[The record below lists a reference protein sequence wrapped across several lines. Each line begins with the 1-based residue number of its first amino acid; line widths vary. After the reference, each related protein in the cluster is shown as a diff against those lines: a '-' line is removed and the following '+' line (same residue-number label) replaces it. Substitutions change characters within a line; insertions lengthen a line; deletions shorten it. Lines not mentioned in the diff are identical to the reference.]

1 MGMSSTYEEKEP
13 AMAKPWL
20 STVETLTEF
29 FATDQI
35 EASARRTKFVQ
46 RASKITG
53 KLFLALVTFGRW
65 NTAKTTVAQLAA
77 KAAQLD
83 VPVDI
88 TPEALQ
94 QRMTVRAVAFLQELV
109 QTAFTKLHT
118 GDTICEEGIFAPF
131 PRVHIADSTGFRL
144 PESLATEF
152 PGAGGSGSKAGA
164 KIQLVWEYKSHTFDH
179 FALIPWNVPDNKYV
193 DTVVELAQAHSL
205 FLFDLGYFKLAALA
219 TIVAAQ
225 AYFLSRFNHQT
236 TLREVVHGR
245 QQSLELA
252 HCLARETQPVIE
264 KAVVLGAYERVP
276 ARLVAIR
283 MPEAI
288 VNERRR
294 QAHIVAKKR
303 GYAPSQA
310 YLTLLAWNLFVTNVP
325 TTVWSATTVGIAYAL
340 RWQVELVFR
349 GWKSGLHVATL
360 TTTTKYSTLCYLYGR
375 MLLILLTAALSS
387 PLRVTVW
394 QHSREL
400 SLFKF
405 VRHCQANADHW
416 LHCRFQPLRQLAT
429 FLSRLCAAAER
440 LVKKAVRKR
449 RTSAQRLRDSLGAR
463 DDFFEPALALALA
476 A

>member
-1 MGMSSTYEEKEP
+1 
-13 AMAKPWL
+13 MAKPWL
-20 STVETLTEF
+20 STVEKLTEF

-65 NTAKTTVAQLAA
+65 STPKTTVAQLAA

-83 VPVDI
+83 DPVEI

-94 QRMTVRAVAFLQELV
+94 QRMTARAVAFLQDLV
-109 QTAFTKLHT
+109 QMVFTKLHT

-131 PRVHIADSTGFRL
+131 PRVHIADSTGFGL
-144 PESLATEF
+144 PESLAKEF

-179 FALIPWNVPDNKYV
+179 CALIPWNVPDSKYV

-205 FLFDLGYFKLAALA
+205 FLFDLGYFKLTAFA
-219 TIVAAQ
+219 TIAAAR
-225 AYFLSRFNHQT
+225 AYFLSRLNHQT
-236 TLREVVHGR
+236 TLREVVDGR
-245 QQSLELA
+245 QQALDLASCLA
-252 HCLARETQPVIE
+252 HEAQPVIE

-276 ARLVAIR
+276 ARLIAVR

-294 QAHIVAKKR
+294 QAYAVAKKR
-303 GYAPSQA
+303 GYTPSQA
-310 YLTLLAWNLFVTNVP
+310 YLTLLAWNLFITNVP
-325 TTVWSATTVGIAYAL
+325 TTVWSSKTVAVAYTL

-349 GWKSGLHVATL
+349 AWKSGVHVATL

-387 PLRVTVW
+387 PLRVTAW
-394 QHSREL
+394 QQHREL
-400 SLFKF
+400 SLFKL
-405 VRHCQANADHW
+405 VRYCQAHADHW
-416 LHCRFQPLRQLAT
+416 LQRLFQSPAQLGV
-429 FLSRLCAAAER
+429 FLARLCATAER
-440 LVKKAVRKR
+440 LVRKATRNR
-449 RTSAQRLRDSLGAR
+449 RTSAQCLRESLGAQG
-463 DDFFEPALALALA
+463 DFFEPALALAA
-476 A
+476 

>member
-1 MGMSSTYEEKEP
+1 MAEP
-13 AMAKPWL
+13 WF
-20 STVETLTEF
+20 STVEKLTEF
-29 FATDQI
+29 FAADQI

-53 KLFLALVTFGRW
+53 KLFLALVTVGRW
-65 NTAKTTVAQLAA
+65 GAAKTTVPQLAA

-94 QRMTVRAVAFLQELV
+94 QRMTARAVAFLQELL
-109 QTAFTKLHT
+109 QTAFAKLHT
-118 GDTICEEGIFAPF
+118 GDTICEEGIFASF
-131 PRVHIADSTGFRL
+131 SRVHIADSTGFGL
-144 PESLATEF
+144 PESLAKEF

-179 FALIPWNVPDNKYV
+179 FALLPWNIPDSKYV
-193 DTVVELAQAHSL
+193 DTVVALAQAASL
-205 FLFDLGYFKLAALA
+205 FLFDLGYFKLTAFA
-219 TIVAAQ
+219 TIAAAQ
-225 AYFLSRFNHQT
+225 AYFLSRLNHQT
-236 TLREVVHGR
+236 TVREVVAGR
-245 QQSLELA
+245 HQPLDLVR
-252 HCLARETQPVIE
+252 CLGRETHAVTE

-276 ARLVAIR
+276 ARLIAVR

-294 QAHIVAKKR
+294 HARKVAKER
-303 GYAPSQA
+303 GYTPSQRH
-310 YLTLLAWNLFVTNVP
+310 LTLMAWNLFITNVP
-325 TTVWSATTVGIAYAL
+325 ATVWPPKTVAVAYTL

-349 GWKSGLHVATL
+349 AWKSGLHLATL

-375 MLLILLTAALSS
+375 MLLILLTSALSS

-394 QHSREL
+394 QQHREL

-405 VRHCQANADHW
+405 VRHCQAHADHW
-416 LHCRFQPLRQLAT
+416 LHCLFQPPLQLTT
-429 FLSRLCAAAER
+429 FLSRLCATAER
-440 LVKKAVRKR
+440 LVRKAVRKR
-449 RTSAQRLRDSLGAR
+449 RTSAQRLRESLGSQ
-463 DDFFEPALALALA
+463 DDFFEPTLALA